1 MLNTTQEII
10 SLLTGLLGFISAG
23 VTTFISIKNFKNSF
37 KEKKKEQQWV
47 LIMEIADSA
56 MKEAETLLQ
65 DGVSKKMFV
74 LNMVKSSCKAA
85 GIDISEYL
93 DKLNDYIDSTIKF
106 VNDMT
111 KNN

>member
-1 MLNTTQEII
+1 MLDTTQQII
-10 SLLTGLLGFISAG
+10 SLLTGLLGFISAA
-23 VTTFISIKNFKNSF
+23 VTTCISIKNFTKSF
-37 KEKKKEQQWV
+37 KEKKKEEQWV

-56 MKEAETLLQ
+56 MKEAEKSLQ
-65 DGVSKKMFV
+65 DGTSKKMFV
-74 LNMVKSSCKAA
+74 LNVVKSSCKTA

-106 VNDMT
+106 VNDMI